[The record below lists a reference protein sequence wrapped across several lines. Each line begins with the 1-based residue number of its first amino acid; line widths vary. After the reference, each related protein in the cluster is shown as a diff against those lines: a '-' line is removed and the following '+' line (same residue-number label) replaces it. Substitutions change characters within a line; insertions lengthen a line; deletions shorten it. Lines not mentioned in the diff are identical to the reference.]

1 MAERAH
7 SGPLA
12 FPLQENPLRERRVI
26 FRRYGRNALI
36 AVLLS
41 MMAYHI
47 IVVETDW
54 VRMGGI
60 REIIS
65 TAAEFWPNP
74 AFIPII
80 IDPLLETLLI
90 AFWGTVLATMFA
102 MPVAYFSARNTS
114 PFYPVVYL
122 FGRSIIVLSRSTHEF
137 IFALI
142 FVSALGLGPLPGIL
156 ALGFRSIGFLAKTT
170 SEVIENVDRDP
181 IEAMEATGANPISM
195 FMFGI
200 LPQIYPIVVGN
211 VIFQLDINLRR
222 AAILGMVGA
231 GGIGYVF
238 SEQMQAY
245 EWNNAGTVVL
255 GIAVMVI
262 MGEAI
267 SNRIRVRLI
276 SGVGGDS
283 KGIE

>member
-1 MAERAH
+1 MAEHAH

-102 MPVAYFSARNTS
+102 MPVAYISARNTS

-170 SEVIENVDRDP
+170 SEVIENVDNDP
-181 IEAMEATGANPISM
+181 IEAMEATGANPISV

>member
-1 MAERAH
+1 MAERTLT
-7 SGPLA
+7 GPFA

-26 FRRYGRNALI
+26 FRRYGLNALI

-41 MMAYHI
+41 MMFYQI
-47 IVVETDW
+47 FVVETDW

-74 AFIPII
+74 AFFPII
-80 IDPLLETLLI
+80 IDPLFETLLM
-90 AFWGTVLATMFA
+90 AFWGTVLATVFA
-102 MPVAYFSARNTS
+102 MPVAYISARNTS

-181 IEAMEATGANPISM
+181 IEAMEATGANPISV

-222 AAILGMVGA
+222 ASILGMVGA

-255 GIAVMVI
+255 GIALMVLT
-262 MGEAI
+262 GEII

>member
-26 FRRYGRNALI
+26 FRRYARNALI

-90 AFWGTVLATMFA
+90 AFWGTVLATVFA
-102 MPVAYFSARNTS
+102 MPVAYISARNTS

-255 GIAVMVI
+255 GIAVMVV

-267 SNRIRVRLI
+267 SNRIRIRLI

>member
-7 SGPLA
+7 YGPLA

-90 AFWGTVLATMFA
+90 AFWGTVLATVFA
-102 MPVAYFSARNTS
+102 MPVAYISARNTS

-170 SEVIENVDRDP
+170 SEVIENVDHDP
-181 IEAMEATGANPISM
+181 IEAMEATGANPISV

-267 SNRIRVRLI
+267 SNRIRIRLI

>member
-1 MAERAH
+1 MAEHAH

-102 MPVAYFSARNTS
+102 MPVAYISARNTS

-181 IEAMEATGANPISM
+181 IEAMEATGANPISV

>member
-1 MAERAH
+1 MAERTLT
-7 SGPLA
+7 GPFA

-26 FRRYGRNALI
+26 FRRYGLNALI

-41 MMAYHI
+41 MMFYHI
-47 IVVETDW
+47 FVVETDW

-65 TAAEFWPNP
+65 TAAEFLPNP
-74 AFIPII
+74 AFFPII
-80 IDPLLETLLI
+80 IDPLLETLLM
-90 AFWGTVLATMFA
+90 AFWGTVLATVFA
-102 MPVAYFSARNTS
+102 MPVAYISARNTS

-170 SEVIENVDRDP
+170 SEVIENVDHDP
-181 IEAMEATGANPISM
+181 IEAMEATGANPFSV

-231 GGIGYVF
+231 GGIGIVF
-238 SEQMQAY
+238 SAQMQAY

-255 GIAVMVI
+255 GIALMVF
-262 MGEAI
+262 MGEFI